1 MSGLTDAAGRRVVG
15 SGGGTANV
23 VFDVGGVIIDWRPE
37 TVLHQT
43 IEDPSERERLVGGLV
58 AHPDWLEL
66 DKGAITLDQFC
77 ARSAD
82 RTGLSESR
90 IGEVLDSLKRSLVPI
105 GETVDLIRRLRH
117 RGHRVF
123 VLSNMPEHTA
133 EYLERTVPIWDL
145 FDGIVF
151 SFRVGLIKP
160 GRAIY
165 EYLLDRYALRADDT
179 IFIDDLEP
187 NVAAAAE
194 LGITPIRFFSP
205 HDTEARLR
213 TLGCL

>member
-1 MSGLTDAAGRRVVG
+1 M
-15 SGGGTANV
+15 
-23 VFDVGGVIIDWRPE
+23 
-37 TVLHQT
+37 
-43 IEDPSERERLVGGLV
+43 
-58 AHPDWLEL
+58 

-77 ARSAD
+77 TRSAE
-82 RTGLSESR
+82 RTGVSKER
-90 IGEVLDSLKRSLVPI
+90 IGEVLDSLRRSMVPI
-105 GETVDLIRRLRH
+105 GKTVELIRTLRG

-133 EYLERTVPIWDL
+133 EYLERTYPIWDL

-165 EYLLDRYALRADDT
+165 EHLLERYALKADDT

-187 NVAAAAE
+187 NVAAAAA